1 VATVGGTVRP
11 AEPLIEIVPA
21 DDTLVVEAD
30 VKPADIAFVHPG
42 QRAMVK
48 LTAYDYYVYGGLEA
62 TVERISADATMNER
76 SGESHFTIRVRTH
89 EASLRAPD
97 GTVLPIGA
105 GMTAQIDVLGR
116 KRSVLS
122 YLLTPFSKLSDNA
135 FREK

>member
-1 VATVGGTVRP
+1 MQCA
-11 AEPLIEIVPA
+11 EIV
-21 DDTLVVEAD
+21 
-30 VKPADIAFVHPG
+30 
-42 QRAMVK
+42 RS
-48 LTAYDYYVYGGLEA
+48 
-62 TVERISADATMNER
+62 ISLHCRRRNNR
-76 SGESHFTIRVRTH
+76 SHFTIRVRTH

-105 GMTAQIDVLGR
+105 GMTAQIDVLGH